1 MKALI
6 TALIIATMSSTS
18 FAWSSNS
25 PSGKEY
31 RFKYAMKGD
40 SLEITRTGQSYEDAF
55 EAAAQQCFNYY
66 KGSKKVS
73 EDRGLDIIDVCA
85 NPRS

>member
-6 TALIIATMSSTS
+6 TALVIAIFSSTS
-18 FAWSSNS
+18 FAWSANS
-25 PSGKEY
+25 PTSKEY

-40 SLEITRTGQSYEDAF
+40 TLEISRTGQSYEDAF
-55 EAAAQQCFNYY
+55 QDAAQQCFNYY
-66 KGSKKVS
+66 KGTKKVS
-73 EDRGLDIIDVCA
+73 ESRGLDIIDVCA